1 MRRLLWGPERVW
13 LLSRLSLRRRVL
25 SGSVCSRCFAADV
38 QPVLDLQTLLLAVAG
53 EAPTAGGV
61 IRLVDAA
68 PLALHAPRMLD
79 CMYAQQ
85 ILLLAWPPRPMPV
98 RQSWVES
105 VLASGGYG
113 SSLFQLHPILLA
125 ARWAMGATSIRSLRY
140 SSVRDSCKVQYSMH
154 LCTRYA
160 KHYVARVL
168 SRDSLRRYTSV
179 HLRRPR
185 CCRDW

>member
-1 MRRLLWGPERVW
+1 MLHCGPRVAFSPDAEW
-13 LLSRLSLRRRVL
+13 AYFIVHLSIAHICVPPLSLQ
-25 SGSVCSRCFAADV
+25 SQSHSCSD
-38 QPVLDLQTLLLAVAG
+38 LDLQ
-53 EAPTAGGV
+53 
-61 IRLVDAA
+61 D
-68 PLALHAPRMLD
+68 HA
-79 CMYAQQ
+79 C
-85 ILLLAWPPRPMPV
+85 PMPV

-113 SSLFQLHPILLA
+113 SSSFQLHPILLA